1 MACQSQKAFTI
12 TQSDTLFDKWLN
24 LSENCVNTMTDTVA
38 KSGFGQ
44 ALATARKKKALSIE
58 QVATELNILKRY
70 VEAMENENYSAL
82 PEKAF
87 ARGFVINYAK
97 LVGLNS
103 DEIVNQ
109 FLSAHPSNEVVHS
122 PLTPMGTL
130 HRGRV
135 PIRLNMGLVIG
146 LIAILIFGVAILKMI
161 NGATNTQQTAV
172 KEMDVI
178 DTLSPNEQTIGASIG
193 NTGSAIGEIAKDSNV
208 LDFWVKAPV
217 VISVTDS
224 TGKSLMSG
232 KQERGGYQLTGQPPF
247 KVEVENPGN
256 VDLNYNK
263 NPVTLNEKTITLQ

>member
-1 MACQSQKAFTI
+1 MSTDI
-12 TQSDTLFDKWLN
+12 T
-24 LSENCVNTMTDTVA
+24 V
-38 KSGFGQ
+38 KSGFGE
-44 ALATARKKKALSIE
+44 ALATARKKKSLSVE
-58 QVATELNILKRY
+58 TVATELNILKRY
-70 VEAMENENYSAL
+70 VEAMENENYAAL

-97 LVGLNS
+97 LVGLDS
-103 DEIVNQ
+103 DEIVGQ
-109 FLSAHPSNEVVHS
+109 FLAAHPSSQKQESIRS

-135 PIRLNMGLVIG
+135 PIRLNVGLVIG
-146 LIAILIFGVAILKMI
+146 LLALLIFGVAILKMI

-232 KQERGGYQLTGQPPF
+232 KQERGGYQLSGQPPF
-247 KVEVENPGN
+247 KVEVENPDS

-263 NPVTLNEKTITLQ
+263 NPVSLTEKTITLQ